1 MVPALVNSSH
11 TASVDTSF
19 SVLQGPGGVQV
30 HLASTDK
37 YRSVS
42 VHWVTEATAG
52 ANRAAWAILPDLLTR
67 GTAAYPELS
76 QLAARCEE
84 LYCLDLLA
92 SVSGHGPHQVLRF
105 GFETVGNRQVD
116 SESLFAEAVELAA
129 DCLHSPPLEQGSFR
143 GDHLAQEQLNLV
155 RAIESLSDDK
165 GLLAY
170 RRMVEAMHKGTPL
183 ARHSWGTVEE
193 AQALDAALV
202 HEAWDGLR
210 HTAPAR
216 LLIIGDV
223 DERAALSAAEHLAG
237 GSDHGEPTVVR
248 PPAARPPREE
258 VQELKDVE
266 ALAQSKLV
274 MGYALPP
281 EVLDGPAA
289 MLFATAF
296 GGGAHSRLF
305 KRVREADGLA
315 YGCGSSM
322 LVSSGTLVVQA
333 GVDGDAVDRVRD
345 AVAEELARL
354 VEDGLD
360 EAEFALTRNAHLRRL
375 RQLSDAP
382 RELLSFR
389 QHGLASA
396 RTFELEE
403 ALETTANC
411 KPEDIVDVARAA
423 VLDTV
428 YVLEGRDS

>member
-19 SVLQGPGGVQV
+19 SVLPGPGGIQV

-42 VHWVTEATAG
+42 VHWVVEATEG

-67 GTAAYPELS
+67 GTAAFPDLS

-92 SVSGHGPHQVLRF
+92 SVSGHGPTQILRF
-105 GFETVGNRQVD
+105 GFETVADSQVGG
-116 SESLFAEAVELAA
+116 ESLFAQAVELAA
-129 DCLHSPPLEQGSFR
+129 DCLHRPPLIEGCFR

-170 RRMVEAMHKGTPL
+170 RRMVEAMHKGTAL

-193 AQALDAALV
+193 ARALDEALV
-202 HEAWDGLR
+202 HEAWDELR
-210 HTAPAR
+210 HRAPGR

-223 DERAALSAAEHLAG
+223 DERAALQAAEHLTGGAG
-237 GSDHGEPTVVR
+237 HGQPTVVT
-248 PPAARPPREE
+248 PPAARPPRA
-258 VQELKDVE
+258 VQELRDVE

-274 MGYALPP
+274 MGYRLPP
-281 EVLDGPAA
+281 EVLAGPAA

-315 YGCGSSM
+315 YGCGASM

-333 GVDGDAVDRVRD
+333 GVDGDAVDRVRE
-345 AVAEELARL
+345 AVTEELARL

-360 EAEFALTRNAHLRRL
+360 EAEFALTRDAQLRRL

-389 QHGLASA
+389 QHGLASG
-396 RTFELEE
+396 RVFELDE
-403 ALETTANC
+403 ALQTTAQC
-411 KPEDIVDVARAA
+411 QPEDIVDVARAA

-428 YVLEGRDS
+428 YVLEGRGP